1 MNIKLTIAMLFLA
14 FSACPVQA
22 DWKSKLALGT
32 GFMCLGTSYG
42 FYSKA
47 QGLQA
52 DLTRPN
58 NSVNGLFAL
67 AQKREDLKVCRIAA
81 CLSFVVGVAVLAIPY
96 LQQAGSTSAPQKSAQ

>member
-1 MNIKLTIAMLFLA
+1 MILMA
-14 FSACPVQA
+14 FSACPAQA

-32 GFMCLGTSYG
+32 GLMCLGTSYG

-52 DLTRPN
+52 DLTRPQQ
-58 NSVNGLFAL
+58 SVNGLYAL

-81 CLSFVVGVAVLAIPY
+81 CLSLVVGVAFLVLPY
-96 LQQAGSTSAPQKSAQ
+96 LQQSSTVSAPQKSAQ